1 MEHAQ
6 KASQI
11 EKAIYQN
18 GRGYGVEATTIGDP
32 VEFFAEGGGFLR
44 RMPRAEFDVQFT
56 VAAQPQFAQVA
67 VAGAWMDDGIA
78 LPAYSDGVRWN
89 GWLVP
94 YFTREVAMRLIPLVD
109 SLRYDETRDVF
120 VALDPNEGDEIA
132 YGAEEI
138 RVGKDDVVTYS
149 IGAGEWCWQEADPKP
164 HEAPVHDA

>member
-6 KASQI
+6 QASQT

-18 GRGYGVEATTIGDP
+18 GGGLPCRSYDDRRPGRIFCRRGWLCSSLAASRIRRAIHGGCAT
-32 VEFFAEGGGFLR
+32 
-44 RMPRAEFDVQFT
+44 
-56 VAAQPQFAQVA
+56 QFAQVA

-89 GWLVP
+89 GWLMP
-94 YFTREVAMRLIPLVD
+94 YFTREVAMRLIPLVH

-138 RVGKDDVVTYS
+138 RVGNDDVVTYS